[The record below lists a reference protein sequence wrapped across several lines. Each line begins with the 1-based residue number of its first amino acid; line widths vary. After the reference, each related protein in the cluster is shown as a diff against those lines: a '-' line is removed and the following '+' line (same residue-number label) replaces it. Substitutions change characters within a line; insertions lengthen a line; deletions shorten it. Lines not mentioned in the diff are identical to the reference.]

1 MPPTRRG
8 PLLRSTRPPNP
19 NDYVGRRLLSTRVR
33 IRICVRTAIVTAII
47 LASVLASQGRILGVF
62 QGQIVRGPYVHDKG
76 KWLVVQSRNGYVR
89 KVEISRANIEYEE
102 DFPAS
107 ARRTK
112 AEESLVEAIEVRITA
127 ERANSG
133 KGDGDWKATEILILN
148 PKTPGTE
155 RTSVAYKPV
164 VRLEA
169 IVR

>member
-1 MPPTRRG
+1 VIYCHPF
-8 PLLRSTRPPNP
+8 SA
-19 NDYVGRRLLSTRVR
+19 RVR
-33 IRICVRTAIVTAII
+33 IKIRVRTALVAGIL
-47 LASVLASQGRILGVF
+47 LASVVASQARILGVF
-62 QGQIVRGPYVHDKG
+62 QGQIVRGPYVHNKG

-133 KGDGDWKATEILILN
+133 KGDGDWKATEILILS
-148 PKTPGTE
+148 PKTSGTE
-155 RTSVAYKPV
+155 RTFVAYKPV
-164 VRLEA
+164 GHLEVVVR
-169 IVR
+169 